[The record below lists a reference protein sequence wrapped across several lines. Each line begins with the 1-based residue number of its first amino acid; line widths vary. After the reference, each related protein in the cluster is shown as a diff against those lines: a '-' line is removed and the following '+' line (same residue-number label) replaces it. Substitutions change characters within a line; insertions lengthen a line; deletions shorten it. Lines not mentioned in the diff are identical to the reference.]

1 MGKPIPKALGLRIR
15 VLIKGIRHSMKYR
28 KRPQIFSATRPSIEH
43 FFIHTYNV
51 ASTSFCKRKR
61 VGFVRCLLCIVSLLK
76 FCNSDTMCGSAKT
89 SVSCPIVHKAD
100 LAFDYSCRPYLA
112 VAIVMVRLASGVALH
127 ERRRIL
133 GMSQTFDYYRL
144 LFSLVMFLPPVL
156 FLRLPLLSPQL
167 LPHRPSCRYSC

>member
-1 MGKPIPKALGLRIR
+1 MGKPILKALGLRIR
-15 VLIKGIRHSMKYR
+15 VLIKGIRHSIKYR
-28 KRPQIFSATRPSIEH
+28 KRPQIFCATSPSIEH

-61 VGFVRCLLCIVSLLK
+61 VGFVRCLLWIVSLLK

-112 VAIVMVRLASGVALH
+112 VAVVMVRLASGVALH
-127 ERRRIL
+127 ERR
-133 GMSQTFDYYRL
+133 SL
-144 LFSLVMFLPPVL
+144 LFSLVMFLPLVL

-167 LPHRPSCRYSC
+167 LPRRPGCRYSC